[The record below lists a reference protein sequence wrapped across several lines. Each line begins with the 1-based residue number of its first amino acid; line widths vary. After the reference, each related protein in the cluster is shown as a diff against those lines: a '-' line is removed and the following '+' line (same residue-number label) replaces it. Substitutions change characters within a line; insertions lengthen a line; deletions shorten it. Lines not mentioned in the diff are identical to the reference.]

1 MLFFLFIIT
10 SLGISIQNI
19 DHQIQLMDLLMTGL
33 ENSFIR
39 QDYEYIQGQ
48 LLEFANRKEVTRN
61 PYLSDFEGRV
71 TQAGWALI

>member
-1 MLFFLFIIT
+1 
-10 SLGISIQNI
+10 
-19 DHQIQLMDLLMTGL
+19 MTGL